1 MKNLKLKYKIIIFMT
16 ILIVI
21 FAGVMAYL
29 IPTVNNLIDR
39 QVKGKLQNLVESSY
53 SIVNGYYEKA
63 KAGSMTESDAK
74 AAAIAVIRNIRYGG
88 NEYFFI
94 IDYTPTMILH
104 PITPDLE
111 GQSVAEKADPTG
123 KRLFIEMVQI
133 AKSSGAGTV
142 QYQWPKPNETAPSP
156 KLTYVK
162 AFTPWEWVIGSG
174 IYIDDLQQIKNT
186 ILISMLGCTALFI
199 IFAIIIALLILRSTV
214 NPIKKIAEVA
224 NAIAKGDF
232 SAKIDISSKDEIGQT
247 ALALS
252 EMLNGVI
259 GQGQS
264 IKNGITDPGFTADVN
279 GVMTFM
285 NEAGEKL
292 TGYSYG
298 DVIGKMKAVELFNS
312 EEFAALLRKATTDM
326 TTLVN
331 QKLKIKNKQGAVI
344 PIIASIGPL
353 KDLSGNL
360 IGAMAIGRNVT
371 IETEIQTT
379 VAEVTEQV
387 TSAAN
392 EIASSSEEMAAG
404 AEQQSRQTSE
414 VATAMEEMT
423 QTILETSKNAE
434 EALKASQEA
443 NKAAV
448 DGSKIVDVVITAI
461 REVAAST
468 KEIATVLSELS
479 AKSEQ
484 IGDVVGVIDD
494 IAEQTNLLALN
505 AAIEAAR
512 AGEHGRGF
520 AVVADE
526 VRKLAERTLK
536 TTKEVTQ
543 TVKAIQQGTKDTVEV
558 VNTYAKK
565 TDDVVNKANEAT
577 AAFKDILGGSQKVMD
592 IASQLATAADEQS
605 SAAEEISKNVESV
618 ASVTKEVAS
627 GSQQA
632 AAAAQQLDMLAKTLA
647 DTVAKLK

>member
-1 MKNLKLKYKIIIFMT
+1 
-16 ILIVI
+16 
-21 FAGVMAYL
+21 
-29 IPTVNNLIDR
+29 
-39 QVKGKLQNLVESSY
+39 
-53 SIVNGYYEKA
+53 
-63 KAGSMTESDAK
+63 
-74 AAAIAVIRNIRYGG
+74 
-88 NEYFFI
+88 
-94 IDYTPTMILH
+94 MILH
-104 PITPDLE
+104 PITPEKE
-111 GQSVAEKADPTG
+111 GNNLADYADPTG
-123 KRLFIEMVQI
+123 KKFFLEMVQV
-133 AKSSGAGTV
+133 AKSAGSGTV
-142 QYQWPKPNETAPSP
+142 SYQWPKPNETASSP
-156 KLTYVK
+156 KLSSIK

-174 IYIDDLQQIKNT
+174 IYIDDLQKIKNT
-186 ILISMLGCTALFI
+186 ILISMLGCAALFI
-199 IFAIIIALLILRSTV
+199 IAAVVIALLILRFTV
-214 NPIKKIAEVA
+214 NPIKKIGGVA
-224 NAIAKGDF
+224 NAISKGDF
-232 SAKIDISSKDEIGQT
+232 SAEIDTSSKDEIGQM
-247 ALALS
+247 AVALS
-252 EMLNGVI
+252 DMVNGVI
-259 GQGQS
+259 GEGQS
-264 IKNGITDPGFTADVN
+264 LKNSIGDPFFMVGKDLTVKYANEPFLKLLGFTA
-279 GVMTFM
+279 
-285 NEAGEKL
+285 EE
-292 TGYSYG
+292 
-298 DVIGKMKAVELFNS
+298 VIGKMKCKDVMKSDICDSGCAIK
-312 EEFAALLRKATTDM
+312 AAMEKNIAFSGVK
-326 TTLVN
+326 VN
-331 QKLKIKNKQGAVI
+331 IKNKGGKII
-344 PIIASIGPL
+344 PISAMAASL
-353 KDLSGNL
+353 KDLKGVP
-360 IGAMAIGRNVT
+360 IGGFEIFRDVT
-371 IETEIQTT
+371 IESDIQTT

-443 NKAAV
+443 NTAAI

-461 REVAAST
+461 KEVAAST

-558 VNTYAKK
+558 VNTYSKK

-632 AAAAQQLDMLAKTLA
+632 ASAAQQLDMLAKTLA

>member
-1 MKNLKLKYKIIIFMT
+1 VLLSNNAKYAASPDKEKLNTDMTSDETGANIRAVKNGEKLQALVMSKVLNTQVVASYIPIFVGQAKTPWSFVVAIPMDKALAQAKSLTFLSIIIAVGCLLAL
-16 ILIVI
+16 ILIV
-21 FAGVMAYL
+21 FFV
-29 IPTVNNLIDR
+29 
-39 QVKGKLQNLVESSY
+39 VKQ
-53 SIVNGYYEKA
+53 
-63 KAGSMTESDAK
+63 
-74 AAAIAVIRNIRYGG
+74 
-88 NEYFFI
+88 
-94 IDYTPTMILH
+94 MI
-104 PITPDLE
+104 
-111 GQSVAEKADPTG
+111 
-123 KRLFIEMVQI
+123 
-133 AKSSGAGTV
+133 
-142 QYQWPKPNETAPSP
+142 KP
-156 KLTYVK
+156 V
-162 AFTPWEWVIGSG
+162 
-174 IYIDDLQQIKNT
+174 
-186 ILISMLGCTALFI
+186 
-199 IFAIIIALLILRSTV
+199 
-214 NPIKKIAEVA
+214 KKIADVA

-232 SAKIDISSKDEIGQT
+232 SAKIDFKSKDEIGQM
-247 ALALS
+247 AAALS
-252 EMLNGVI
+252 DMLNGVI
-259 GQGQS
+259 GEGQS

-279 GVMTFM
+279 GIITFM

-292 TGYSYG
+292 TGYSYS
-298 DVIGKMKAVELFNS
+298 DVVGKMKVVELFNS

-331 QKLKIKNKQGAVI
+331 QKLKIKNKQGIII

-353 KDLSGNL
+353 KDLNGNL
-360 IGAMAIGRNVT
+360 TGAMAIGRDVAVEN
-371 IETEIQTT
+371 EIQTT

-443 NKAAV
+443 NTAAI

-461 REVAAST
+461 KEVAAST

-558 VNTYAKK
+558 VNTYSKK

-632 AAAAQQLDMLAKTLA
+632 ASAAQQLDMLAKTLA

>member
-1 MKNLKLKYKIIIFMT
+1 MKNLKLRYKIIIFMA

-29 IPTVNNLIDR
+29 IPTVNGLIDK
-39 QVKGKLQNLVESSY
+39 QVKNKLQNLVESSY
-53 SIVNGYYEKA
+53 SIINGYYEQV
-63 KAGSMTESDAK
+63 KAGSMNETDAK

-94 IDYTPTMILH
+94 IDYTPTMVLH

-111 GQSVAEKADPTG
+111 GKSVAEKADPTG
-123 KRLFIEMVQI
+123 KKLFVEMVQV
-133 AKSSGAGTV
+133 AKSTGEGTV
-142 QYQWPKPNETAPSP
+142 NYQWPKPNETAPSP

-162 AFTPWEWVIGSG
+162 SFTPWEWVIGSG
-174 IYIDDLQQIKNT
+174 IYIDDLQQTKNT
-186 ILISMLGCTALFI
+186 ILISMLGCAALFI
-199 IFAIIIALLILRSTV
+199 IVAVVIALLILRSTV

-264 IKNGITDPGFTADVN
+264 IKNGVTDPFFTTDN
-279 GVMTFM
+279 SLIITFL
-285 NEAGEKL
+285 NTQCAAI
-292 TGYSYG
+292 TGYSN
-298 DVIGKMKAVELFNS
+298 DDAVGKITAGQLLGKPELDSSLKESLRNESNSGATKTLMKNRNGKE
-312 EEFAALLRKATTDM
+312 
-326 TTLVN
+326 
-331 QKLKIKNKQGAVI
+331 I
-344 PIIASIGPL
+344 PILVTAGLL
-353 KDLSGNL
+353 KDLNGKT
-360 IGAMAIGRNVT
+360 IGLMEIFRDIAV
-371 IETEIQTT
+371 ETQIQTT

-443 NKAAV
+443 NTAAI

-468 KEIATVLSELS
+468 KEIATVLDELS
-479 AKSEQ
+479 SKSEQ

-577 AAFKDILGGSQKVMD
+577 AAFKNILGGSQKVMD
-592 IASQLATAADEQS
+592 ISSQLATAADEQS

-632 AAAAQQLDMLAKTLA
+632 ASAAQQLDMLAKTLA